1 MYDFA
6 KGRTVYSTL
15 CGVFYLLFVNLFL
28 NAQSSDP
35 NEGGHLQME
44 FDSVTVKTIH
54 IIGNKK
60 TKVNTIFRE
69 LDFSPGDRLSIERL
83 PSILV
88 ENEKRLESTVLFTY
102 AKFNIS
108 VWDISSSEIELEL
121 TVREGWY
128 IYPNIVFELA
138 DRNFNVWWKE
148 ENLSLSRVNYGLR
161 LDHFNLTGNK
171 DRLKVKLHTGYTNK
185 AELKYDLP
193 YIWGDWGMGGEM
205 FYSDVKEI
213 AGTTIGNKLNFYKD
227 EKESVIF
234 KRRRLGLS
242 LNRRKNAFRK
252 EVLYLYYWH
261 NSVKDNVIKELNPN
275 FFLNGNTVQSYPE
288 LYYEWTYD
296 KRLFPFYGEGG
307 YLLQAGF
314 QALGLGI
321 SDDVN
326 LLHIFAGGSYTHS
339 FSDKLISTSSV
350 KFRWNVFN
358 KGIPYANN
366 QALGY
371 GTNFVKGFELYVVDG
386 TDYVLVKQAFSF
398 RIFKNVYDYSKIM
411 PVRAF
416 KIMPVQLYLRFSFE
430 SGYVVDN
437 IYQEGN
443 PLANRW
449 HSGFG
454 PAADLILY
462 QTFLFGFEFNF
473 NDLGEEGFYLRFTM
487 SF

>member
-1 MYDFA
+1 MYDFIN
-6 KGRTVYSTL
+6 GRSVLFTL
-15 CGVFYLLFVNLFL
+15 CGVLYLLSANLFL
-28 NAQSSDP
+28 NAQSSD
-35 NEGGHLQME
+35 LT
-44 FDSVTVKTIH
+44 DSGSNLKDLDSITVKTIH
-54 IIGNKK
+54 IVGYKK
-60 TKVNTIFRE
+60 TKVNTILRE
-69 LDFSPGDRLSIERL
+69 LDFSQGDRLSIERL

-88 ENEKRLESTVLFTY
+88 ENEKRLESTILFTY
-102 AKFNIS
+102 AKFNVS

-148 ENLSLSRVNYGLR
+148 ENFSLSRVNYGLR
-161 LDHFNLTGNK
+161 LDYFNLTGNK

-185 AELKYDLP
+185 AELKYHLP
-193 YIWGDWGMGGEM
+193 YIWGDWGIGGEI

-213 AGTTIGNKLNFYKD
+213 AGNTNGNKLNFYKN

-242 LNRRKNAFRK
+242 LNRRKNAFRN
-252 EVLYLYYWH
+252 EVLHLYYWH
-261 NSVKDNVIKELNPN
+261 NSVEDFVINEINPN

-296 KRLFPFYGEGG
+296 KRLFPLYGEGG

-321 SDDVN
+321 SNDVN
-326 LLHIFAGGSYTHS
+326 LLHIFAGGSYSHS
-339 FSDKLISTSSV
+339 FFDRLISTSSV

-386 TDYVLVKQAFSF
+386 THYVLLKQSFSF
-398 RIFKNVYDYSKIM
+398 RIFKNVFDYTKIM

-430 SGYVVDN
+430 SGYVVEN
-437 IYQEGN
+437 IYQKGN

-449 HSGFG
+449 IGGYG

-462 QTFLFGFEFNF
+462 QTFLFGFEYNL
-473 NDLGEEGFYLRFTM
+473 NDLGEEGFYLKFSM